1 MQTYHARDKTKSQ
14 RNSHLEH
21 YHMTNIGKKQGKEVY
36 CMDISKS
43 YSYNP
48 FDIVV
53 SVSLMVFSSLED
65 NQIMNLTKLTQSGN
79 MSIRRL

>member
-1 MQTYHARDKTKSQ
+1 
-14 RNSHLEH
+14 
-21 YHMTNIGKKQGKEVY
+21 
-36 CMDISKS
+36 MDISKS

-65 NQIMNLTKLTQSGN
+65 NQIMNLTKLAQSGN